1 MDKKNAALDRSDTA
15 GAGLCI
21 VADQARAARIQVRH
35 EASDRIALTGRV
47 AAFEHHDH
55 ALRCFLDPGLQLQQL
70 CRRYFCRSWQQS
82 Q

>member
-21 VADQARAARIQVRH
+21 VADHGYAARMQALH
-35 EASDRIALTGRV
+35 ETSDRTALTGRV

-55 ALRCFLDPGLQLQQL
+55 ALRYFLDPGLQLQQL